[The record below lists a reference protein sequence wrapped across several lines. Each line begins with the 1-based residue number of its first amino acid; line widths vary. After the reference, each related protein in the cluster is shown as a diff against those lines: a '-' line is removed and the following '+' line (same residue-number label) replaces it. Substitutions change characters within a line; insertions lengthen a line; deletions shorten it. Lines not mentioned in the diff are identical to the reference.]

1 MTLAYNQI
9 FLKVYSILF
18 AQKVGE
24 DDYGNI
30 YYVDKSKTPTNN
42 YRERRWII
50 YNGIVEASK
59 VPQEWNAWLHHVT
72 KNIPKKTIRKP
83 KWFKKHLPNQ
93 TGTMNSI
100 IPKNKIIKDK
110 INNLYSTWKP
120 NDKK

>member
-1 MTLAYNQI
+1 MTVSYNQF

-24 DDYGNI
+24 DDYGNV
-30 YYVDKSKTPTNN
+30 YYVDKRKNPTNN
-42 YRERRWII
+42 FRERRWII
-50 YNGIVEASK
+50 YDGIVEASK

-72 KNIPKKTIRKP
+72 KDAPKKIMRKP

-93 TGTMNSI
+93 TGTLNSI
-100 IPKNKIIKDK
+100 IPKNKIIRDK
-110 INNLYSTWKP
+110 INNIYSTWKP

>member
-1 MTLAYNQI
+1 MTLSYNQI
-9 FLKVYSILF
+9 FLKAYSILF

-30 YYVDKSKTPTNN
+30 YFVDKSKNPTNN
-42 YRERRWII
+42 FRERRWII
-50 YNGIVEASK
+50 YNGSVEASK

-72 KNIPKKTIRKP
+72 KSIPKKTTRKP

-100 IPKNKIIKDK
+100 ISKNKIIKDK